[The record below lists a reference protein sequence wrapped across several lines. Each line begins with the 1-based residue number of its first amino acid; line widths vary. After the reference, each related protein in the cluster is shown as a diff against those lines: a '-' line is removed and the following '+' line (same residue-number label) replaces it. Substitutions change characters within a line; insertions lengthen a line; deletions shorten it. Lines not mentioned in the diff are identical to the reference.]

1 MCATVQLFQE
11 FFFCCNHFFFFQTF
25 HNVFKGILP
34 ANNLPVI
41 SDDMKKLLGNKKDN
55 STFRSLKNVS
65 NADKLSFIKN
75 VFIPGKSFVFPEKS

>member
-1 MCATVQLFQE
+1 
-11 FFFCCNHFFFFQTF
+11 
-25 HNVFKGILP
+25 
-34 ANNLPVI
+34 
-41 SDDMKKLLGNKKDN
+41 MKKLLGNKKDN